1 MPIASA
7 ITAIATCQLSDAA
20 PSHDDKRIDS
30 AMARAT
36 IKLENVRT
44 LEKTFNL
51 ADSINVTVAIF
62 KAIYAKMQA

>member
-1 MPIASA
+1 VCIS
-7 ITAIATCQLSDAA
+7 